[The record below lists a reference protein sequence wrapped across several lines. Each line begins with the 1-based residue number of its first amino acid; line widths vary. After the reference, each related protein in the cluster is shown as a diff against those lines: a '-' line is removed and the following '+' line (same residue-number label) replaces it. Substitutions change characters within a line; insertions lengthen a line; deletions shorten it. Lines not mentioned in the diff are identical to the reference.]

1 MAGRVILIGYRGT
14 GKSTV
19 GRLVASRLG
28 WDFADADEYLES
40 AAGRSI
46 AEVFASEGE
55 AGFRDRESA
64 VLSQLCGRDRLV
76 IATGGGAVLRPANRT
91 LLRSAGFVAWLTAS
105 PAVLWDRLR
114 ADPASGRRRPN
125 LTPAGGLDE
134 VRTLLAARTPLYAAL
149 ADFVCDTETLSP
161 HAAADAI
168 LTAWRTWRTGSHC
181 RSCSGAA
188 GPSSS
193 A

>member
-1 MAGRVILIGYRGT
+1 MAERVILIGYRGT

-28 WDFADADEYLES
+28 WDFADADECLES

-46 AEVFASEGE
+46 AEVFAGEGE
-55 AGFRDRESA
+55 AGFREREA
-64 VLSQLCGRDRLV
+64 VILAQLCRRDRLV
-76 IATGGGAVLRPANRT
+76 IATGGGAVLRSANRA

-105 PAVLWDRLR
+105 PETLWDRLR
-114 ADPASGRRRPN
+114 GDPASGRRRPN

-134 VRTLLAARTPLYAAL
+134 VRTLLAARTPLYAEL
-149 ADFVCDTETLSP
+149 ADFVCDTEALSP
-161 HAAADAI
+161 EAAADAI
-168 LTAWRTWRTGSHC
+168 LTAWRTGSHC